1 MSLIRFRYQ
10 DAKGN
15 VSLRELQ
22 HWSEN
27 SLYIQGRAADE
38 SFPKTFRKDRI
49 IEFLFGEE
57 FLLKDLAPP
66 APVHKLKPSY
76 LAAKAAHSSND
87 SSRQL
92 SQGANTILFTGFYA
106 AQRAELEEVARQSG
120 MTVMKSSGKSLSF
133 LCYGFNAGP
142 SKVAKAQEAG
152 SFIIDSDQFLHLIRT
167 GELP

>member
-1 MSLIRFRYQ
+1 MSIIRFCYQ

-15 VSLRELQ
+15 VSVRELQ

-27 SLYIQGRAADE
+27 SLYIQGRGGDDP
-38 SFPKTFRKDRI
+38 FPKTFRKDRI
-49 IEFLFGEE
+49 IEFLAGEE
-57 FLLKDLAPP
+57 LLLKDLAPP
-66 APVHKLKPSY
+66 APIPKLKPFD
-76 LAAKAAHSSND
+76 LATKAATHSNGSTKLVD
-87 SSRQL
+87 
-92 SQGANTILFTGFYA
+92 QGINTILFTGFVA
-106 AQRAELEEVARQSG
+106 AQRAELEEIASKSG
-120 MTVMKSSGKSLSF
+120 MTVMKTPSKYLNF